1 MTRALILFI
10 CLLYNGFADA
20 QESAYQ
26 ASLRT
31 YRELKTDSALWY
43 IVQAAG
49 QFRDK
54 GQHDSLVYAY
64 VHKAD
69 ILWAAKGIPAGLAT
83 IDTATALAAGLPF
96 HDMARVA
103 ALNKKGQIHVH
114 NTEAEKGKKYL
125 LQALEHVGR
134 GAPPNGILAALY
146 TNLSW
151 LYLDRQ
157 DFKPALRYAGEA
169 RRINEELYGKDA
181 RQLLGAYQSL
191 CLIAHDA
198 GWFEQS
204 EAYGLELYRLAKLHL
219 PPHHPNLGLV
229 HNDLGTLYESLH
241 RFDEALFH
249 RQQMLNIIQQDYL
262 KHKNP
267 QLLAIAYNNM
277 GNLYGSMGE
286 HYLSHEYFEKA
297 RQLHEINYGD
307 DSPGIVR
314 PLTHLANAKRY
325 IGQLEEAGQLY
336 LRAYELQQKHAPDD
350 RLNLAYVETQYGD
363 LFYDRKNYPEA
374 ARLYHH
380 ALVNQQKAGLSNT
393 GIAVTTKTT
402 LGETYARMSRTR
414 EALELLGQ
422 GLAAHRRD
430 YKAGHIIIAG
440 QLNKISEAYLLA
452 GNAEQALRY
461 SDSTFAELLMTTQ
474 LPEGNWLLRLPYQH
488 HMLRYLRQRVAILSE
503 LFTLSGDNRYLHQL
517 LRLTEQYSQYLVKG
531 LPALR
536 TQSSLIQLAADH
548 KSIYNAAIEAC
559 WRLYEAGLKGDYL
572 EKAFEYTERS
582 KAMLLRLAANNI
594 VVDAGRISGSN
605 EEDRDRYWRQHISG
619 LNARYL
625 NTDRQ
630 NDSLLVQLSAA
641 MEAYKA
647 YQDSLLRAGN
657 PEWEARYRLQPF
669 TLQETREQLLGKGQ
683 TLLQYAV
690 TDQAVFVFV
699 LTEKVFKAYRLPRQ
713 LLEDIQPLQQLYSL
727 SADQFM
733 IHARRLYQNLIAPV
747 ADDLLSDKLFIIPD
761 AELYYLNFELL
772 VASDAGKSFRDM
784 DYLLRRYN
792 VSYLLS
798 AASAI
803 QFRAAQSNHR
813 DKALLLAP
821 VFTDAMKASYHSG
834 IRDTLQADADYS
846 MLLRQPFALHAA
858 QEIGKFL
865 RSDLLAE
872 EQAQESRFKSSAG
885 NYRVLHLGTHAE
897 INNHAPLQSRFFLA
911 KPAAAD
917 TADLEDGY
925 LHAYEIYAMQLR
937 AELAVLTACETGG
950 GSWNQGEGVIS
961 LAHSFMY
968 AGCPSVV
975 MSLWKIDEKTSSAMI
990 ARFYRFLADGFSKS
1004 ESLRKAKLEYLG
1016 TADGEL
1022 THPYYWA
1029 GMALIGSDDPVYV
1042 STPRWRWY
1050 TVAALL
1056 LSALVIGW
1064 FRRSER
1070 FRQRKV

>member
-1 MTRALILFI
+1 MTRVLIISFY
-10 CLLYNGFADA
+10 LLCSGFAKA
-20 QESAYQ
+20 QESYYQ
-26 ASLRT
+26 ASLRA

-43 IVQAAG
+43 IGQAAG
-49 QFRDK
+49 QFRD
-54 GQHDSLVYAY
+54 GNRQDSLVYAY

-69 ILWAAKGIPAGLAT
+69 ILWAAKGIPAGLS
-83 IDTATALAAGLPF
+83 IVDTAVGLAAGLPF
-96 HDMARVA
+96 HSMARVA

-114 NTEAEKGKKYL
+114 NMEAEKGKKYL
-125 LQALEHVGR
+125 LQALEHVDKGT
-134 GAPPNGILAALY
+134 PPNGILAALY

-169 RRINEELYGKDA
+169 RQINEVLYGKDA

-191 CLIAHDA
+191 CLISHDA

-204 EAYGLELYRLAKLHL
+204 EVYGLELYRLAKLHL
-219 PPHHPNLGLV
+219 PAHHPNLGLV

-325 IGQLEEAGQLY
+325 IGQFDEAGRLY

-374 ARLYHH
+374 ARWYND
-380 ALVNQQKAGLSNT
+380 AIANQQKAGLFHT

-414 EALELLGQ
+414 EALELLRQ
-422 GLAAHRRD
+422 GLTAYRKD
-430 YKAGHIIIAG
+430 YKPGHIIIAG

-452 GNAEQALRY
+452 GEVEVALHY
-461 SDSTFAELLMTTQ
+461 SDSTFAELLMTRQ
-474 LPEGNWLLRLPYQH
+474 IPDGNWLLRLPYQH
-488 HMLRYLRQRVAILSE
+488 HMLRYLRHRVAILNS
-503 LFTLSGDNRYLHQL
+503 LFTSSKNTRYLHQL
-517 LRLTEQYSQYLVKG
+517 LQLTEQYSQYLVRS

-559 WRLYEAGLKGDYL
+559 WELYEEGANDKHL

-582 KAMLLRLAANNI
+582 KAMLLRLAANNV
-594 VVDAGRISGSN
+594 VVDAGRISGSA
-605 EEDRDRYWRQHISG
+605 EEDRDRYWRQRISG

-625 NTDRQ
+625 DTDRQ
-630 NDSLLVQLSAA
+630 NDSLLVQLTAS
-641 MEAYKA
+641 MEAYKG

-657 PEWEARYRLQPF
+657 PEWEARYRLKPF
-669 TLQETREQLLGKGQ
+669 TLQETREQLLGKKQ

-699 LTEKVFKAYRLPRQ
+699 LTDKVFKAHRLPRQ
-713 LLEDIQPLQQLYSL
+713 LLEDIQPLQRLYNL

-733 IHARRLYQNLIAPV
+733 AHAQQLYKNLITPV
-747 ADDLLSDKLFIIPD
+747 AGDFLSDKLFIIPD
-761 AELYYLNFELL
+761 ADLYYLNFELL
-772 VASDAGKSFRDM
+772 VASDAGKNFRDM
-784 DYLLRRYN
+784 DYLLRQYN

-803 QFRAAQSNHR
+803 QFRAAQSNDR

-821 VFTDAMKASYHSG
+821 VFTDAMKASYRSG
-834 IRDTLQADADYS
+834 IQDTLQSDADYFT
-846 MLLRQPFALHAA
+846 LLRQPFALHAA
-858 QEIGKFL
+858 LEIRKYL
-865 RSDLLAE
+865 SSDLLAE
-872 EQAQESRFKSSAG
+872 EQAQESRFKVSASD
-885 NYRVLHLGTHAE
+885 YRVLHLGTHAE

-917 TADLEDGY
+917 TSDLEDGY

-975 MSLWKIDEKTSSAMI
+975 MSLWKIDEKTSSTI
-990 ARFYRFLADGFSKS
+990 ITRFYRLLSDGLSKS
-1004 ESLRKAKLEYLG
+1004 EALRKAKLEYLSN
-1016 TADGEL
+1016 ADGEL
-1022 THPYYWA
+1022 SHPYYWA
-1029 GMALIGSDDPVYV
+1029 GMALIGNDDPVYG
-1042 STPRWRWY
+1042 PARHWLWY
-1050 TVAALL
+1050 VVAGLL
-1056 LSALVIGW
+1056 LSGVLVWRI
-1064 FRRSER
+1064 RRSER
-1070 FRQRKV
+1070 FRQRQV

>member
-1 MTRALILFI
+1 MIRALTLFF
-10 CLLYNGFADA
+10 CLFCSGLANA
-20 QESAYQ
+20 QESYYQ
-26 ASLRT
+26 ASLRA
-31 YRELKTDSALWY
+31 YRELKADSALWY
-43 IVQAAG
+43 AVQAAV
-49 QFRDK
+49 QFRNR

-69 ILWAAKGIPAGLAT
+69 ILWAEKGIPAGLAT
-83 IDTATALAAGLPF
+83 VDTALALAARLPA

-114 NTEAEKGKKYL
+114 NMEAEKGKTYL
-125 LQALEHVGR
+125 LQALEHVGK
-134 GAPPNGILAALY
+134 GTPPNGILAALY
-146 TNLSW
+146 NNLSW

-191 CLIAHDA
+191 CLITHDA

-204 EAYGLELYRLAKLHL
+204 EVYGLELYRLAKLHL

-277 GNLYGSMGE
+277 GNLFGSMGE

-363 LFYDRKNYPEA
+363 LFYDQKKYPEA
-374 ARLYHH
+374 AQLYHH
-380 ALVNQQKAGLSNT
+380 AIANQQKAGLSNT
-393 GIAVTTKTT
+393 GIVITTKTT
-402 LGETYARMSRTR
+402 LGETYARMSRTH
-414 EALELLGQ
+414 EALELLRQ
-422 GLAAHRRD
+422 GLTAHRRD

-452 GNAEQALRY
+452 GEAEKALRY
-461 SDSTFAELLMTTQ
+461 SDSTFTELLMTKQ
-474 LPEGNWLLRLPYQH
+474 IPEGNWLLRLPYQH
-488 HMLRYLRQRVAILSE
+488 HMLRYLKHRVAILNN
-503 LFTLSGDNRYLHQL
+503 LFSTSRDNGYLHRILQ
-517 LRLTEQYSQYLVKG
+517 LTEQYSHYLVKG

-536 TQSSLIQLAADH
+536 TQASLIQLAADH

-559 WRLYEAGLKGDYL
+559 WQLHEAEAKGEYL

-582 KAMLLRLAANNI
+582 KAMLLRLAANNV
-594 VVDAGRISGSN
+594 VVDAGRRSRSN
-605 EEDRDRYWRQHISG
+605 EEDRDHYWRQRISG

-625 NTDRQ
+625 DTDRH
-630 NDSLLVQLSAA
+630 NDSLLVQLTAA

-669 TLQETREQLLGKGQ
+669 TLQEIREQLLGKGQ

-699 LTEKVFKAYRLPRQ
+699 LTDNVFRAHRLPRQ
-713 LLEDIQPLQQLYSL
+713 LLEDIQPLQELYNLSASQFMMHARQLYK
-727 SADQFM
+727 
-733 IHARRLYQNLIAPV
+733 NLITPV
-747 ADDLLSDKLFIIPD
+747 ADDILSEKLFIIPD
-761 AELYYLNFELL
+761 ADLYYLNFELL
-772 VASDAGKSFRDM
+772 VASDAGKNFRDM
-784 DYLLRRYN
+784 DYLLRHYN

-803 QFRAAQSNHR
+803 QFRAAQGKSR

-821 VFTDAMKASYHSG
+821 VFTDAMKASYRSG
-834 IRDTLQADADYS
+834 IRDTLQADANYFT
-846 MLLRQPFALHAA
+846 LLRQPFALHAA
-858 QEIGKFL
+858 QEIRKYL
-865 RSDLLAE
+865 SSDLLAE
-872 EQAQESRFKSSAG
+872 EQAQESRFKSAAG
-885 NYRVLHLGTHAE
+885 NYRVPHLGTHAE
-897 INNHAPLQSRFFLA
+897 INDHAPLQSRFFLA
-911 KPAAAD
+911 KPTAAD
-917 TADLEDGY
+917 TSDQEDGY
-925 LHAYEIYAMQLR
+925 LHAYEIYTMQLR

-950 GSWNQGEGVIS
+950 GSWNQGDGVIS
-961 LAHSFMY
+961 LAHSFMH
-968 AGCPSVV
+968 AGCPSVI
-975 MSLWKIDEKTSSAMI
+975 MSLWKIDEKTSSAI
-990 ARFYRFLADGFSKS
+990 ITRFYRLLADGLSKS
-1004 ESLRKAKLEYLG
+1004 EALREAKLEYLRD
-1016 TADGEL
+1016 ADGEL
-1022 THPYYWA
+1022 SHPYYWA
-1029 GMALIGSDDPVYV
+1029 GMALIGNDDPVF
-1042 STPRWRWY
+1042 SPTHRWLWY
-1050 TVAALL
+1050 AAAALL
-1056 LSALVIGW
+1056 LSALLIWRV
-1064 FRRSER
+1064 RKSER